1 MKIYLDNEFKC
12 HLTNDGTMKE
22 VETDFFDNKCKAF
35 IEGYRLVPAGDHWK
49 REDGMIFN
57 GEMIAPW
64 RDYSILAEF
73 QDQYDKILA
82 EAQTAYNEGV
92 NSI

>member
-1 MKIYLDNEFKC
+1 MIVYIDNEFKC
-12 HLTNDGTMKE
+12 HLNNDGTMKE
-22 VETDFFDNKCKAF
+22 IETNFFDNKCKAF
-35 IEGYRLVPAGDHWK
+35 IEGYRFVPAGDYWE

-73 QDQYDKILA
+73 QAQYDKILA
-82 EAQTAYNEGV
+82 EA
-92 NSI
+92 